1 MGSNQTKARK
11 LPKELS
17 EAEMELIQL
26 NSNMTRQE
34 IKRWYEV
41 KLKKV
46 SLFYTNSTVKVSI
59 LAASPFRTR
68 TRPRLRLS
76 PTVFNGF

>member
-41 KLKKV
+41 K
-46 SLFYTNSTVKVSI
+46 
-59 LAASPFRTR
+59 
-68 TRPRLRLS
+68 
-76 PTVFNGF
+76 

>member
-1 MGSNQTKARK
+1 MGTSHPKVRK

-41 KLKKV
+41 C
-46 SLFYTNSTVKVSI
+46 
-59 LAASPFRTR
+59 
-68 TRPRLRLS
+68 
-76 PTVFNGF
+76 